1 MPKDAVGKFL
11 ADCKDLSVFLDDVH
25 KKVWII
31 LSSNNKMLT
40 IYLLFRY
47 VQRFENLKP
56 YMYIAHLCKM
66 KA

>member
-31 LSSNNKMLT
+31 LSSKNKMLT

-47 VQRFENLKP
+47 VQRVEYLKS
-56 YMYIAHLCKM
+56 YMYIAHPCKM